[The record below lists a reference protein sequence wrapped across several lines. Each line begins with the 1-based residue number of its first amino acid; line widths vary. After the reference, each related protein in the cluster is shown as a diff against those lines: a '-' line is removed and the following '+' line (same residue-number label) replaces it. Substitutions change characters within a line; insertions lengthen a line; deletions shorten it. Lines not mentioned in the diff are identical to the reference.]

1 MSVDGAQPT
10 RSSGGPFGILLRKD
24 VLSGLMFMGFA
35 VLGLYLSRNYPMGT
49 AVRMGTGYVPRLLC
63 WMLLVLGAVILFQG
77 LRAAD
82 RLREDE
88 PARLIRVALLV
99 PSSLLAFALTINRF
113 GVVVATFLLVGIG
126 SLAGRDLRAWEVAAV
141 AVVLTA
147 LTIGIFVWG
156 LGLAIP
162 IWPEQ

>member
-1 MSVDGAQPT
+1 MSADGLQP
-10 RSSGGPFGILLRKD
+10 SPPASFGWQVLLRKD
-24 VLSGLMFMGFA
+24 VLSGLLFMGFA
-35 VLGLYLSRNYPMGT
+35 VLGFYLSRDYSIGT

-63 WMLLVLGAVILFQG
+63 WILLGLGAVILFQG

-88 PARLIRVALLV
+88 PARLVRVALLV
-99 PSSLLAFALTINRF
+99 PSSLLAFAFTIDRL

-147 LTIGIFVWG
+147 MTIGIFIWG
-156 LGLAIP
+156 LGLPIS
-162 IWPEQ
+162 IWPEN

>member
-1 MSVDGAQPT
+1 MSADGLQPA
-10 RSSGGPFGILLRKD
+10 RSGLPGILLRKD
-24 VLSGLMFMGFA
+24 VLSGLMFIGFA
-35 VLGLYLSRNYPMGT
+35 ALGLYLSRNYPMGT

-63 WMLLVLGAVILFQG
+63 WILLGLGALIFVQG
-77 LRAAD
+77 LRSSA

-88 PARLIRVALLV
+88 PARLVRVALLV

-126 SLAGRDLRAWEVAAV
+126 SLAGRGLRAWEVAAV

-147 LTIGIFVWG
+147 MTIGIFVWG
-156 LGLAIP
+156 LGLTVP
-162 IWPEQ
+162 IWPED